1 MAGGRLLAA
10 RAEEEEDFCVMPEGA
25 KAEALPRTK
34 KAKKEVENCMIVILR
49 LWKKFI
55 VCLQF

>member
-34 KAKKEVENCMIVILR
+34 KPKKKWRIA
-49 LWKKFI
+49 
-55 VCLQF
+55 